1 MLITENTL
9 DIISFSTPDGRLEY
23 VSPSVE
29 KLLGYTRE
37 EMLGKNRLDFYHS
50 EDADDMHVHGSF
62 KETGVMKQ
70 RVRHKDGHYLWLEVS
85 VRIIRDEKGR
95 ITRILTIGRNITER
109 QKSEEN
115 LANAQQLAMFGS
127 WDWDLVNNVLYF
139 SKEFRSIF
147 AYRVK
152 SFETNMDAF
161 MEAIKGNS

>member
-1 MLITENTL
+1 M
-9 DIISFSTPDGRLEY
+9 
-23 VSPSVE
+23 
-29 KLLGYTRE
+29 
-37 EMLGKNRLDFYHS
+37 
-50 EDADDMHVHGSF
+50 
-62 KETGVMKQ
+62 
-70 RVRHKDGHYLWLEVS
+70 WLEVS

-115 LANAQQLAMFGS
+115 LTKARQLAMFGS

-147 AYRVK
+147 GYRVK

-161 MEAIKGNS
+161 MRGYRADEADY